1 MYMELNFD
9 TERSKDTC
17 RYAYFIL
24 DFCLMVAPVDILFS
38 GRASVV
44 TNLRF
49 NTTYGADC
57 FFISGEVRVRLCEYG
72 CVFGK

>member
-1 MYMELNFD
+1 MGLNFY

-24 DFCLMVAPVDILFS
+24 DFCLIVAHVDILFS

-44 TNLRF
+44 TNLRC

-57 FFISGEVRVRLCEYG
+57 FFISGDDRVQL
-72 CVFGK
+72 